1 MGIFKL
7 LLLLFA
13 FGIGSAMAR
22 PISYPG
28 GGTLMYKHNA
38 ASETLFYHYSPSF
51 KYSLGIEGVQDKRRE
66 KNYCYLRGTYLV
78 DRKNTVS
85 SQRNLYTQVG
95 LSSNGAEEYFYGA
108 HGDWE
113 TRKYFM
119 GFALKK
125 TQTNDQ
131 INDFY
136 RAITLGVAPYLGD
149 YGDIHTW
156 LMVKHM
162 RDSYGSEWE
171 TFPVIRLFKGN
182 FFFEAGYSD
191 YTRLDLHVMYRF

>member
-1 MGIFKL
+1 
-7 LLLLFA
+7 
-13 FGIGSAMAR
+13 
-22 PISYPG
+22 
-28 GGTLMYKHNA
+28 MYKHNA

-51 KYSLGIEGVQDKRRE
+51 KYSLGIEGVQDKRRG

-85 SQRNLYTQVG
+85 SQRNLYTQLG
-95 LSSNGAEEYFYGA
+95 LSSNGAKEYFYGA

-113 TRKYFM
+113 TRRYFM

-182 FFFEAGYSD
+182 LFFEAGYSD
-191 YTRLDLHVMYRF
+191 YTKLDLHVMYRF